1 MIVSSDLKLFSAA
14 VLELYAPG
22 LDAENYVER
31 TFRFISALVPSDMC
45 GYGGHDPVTKQLD
58 AAFDSHPPGLMPAL
72 QAYGQLMHK
81 YPAFSFDPALND
93 GKPYSTR
100 DFYTRTAF
108 RDLDIYQEV
117 NAPLGFDDQCYV
129 NVPSDSGV
137 HFFLG
142 LFRAQIEFVARDKEL
157 LALAQPHLANVRRL
171 ALAQREAR
179 DVPPSPEIF
188 ARMGFTP
195 RGSEVLYWL
204 TQGRS
209 NREIASILHIR
220 TDSVSAHLQAIYEK
234 MGVENRVAATLE
246 AFRLTREQDSRE
258 HAIRRGEGAFRV
270 SAGQPVL
277 SA

>member
-1 MIVSSDLKLFSAA
+1 MIPSSDLKLFSAA
-14 VLELYAPG
+14 ILELYAPG
-22 LDAENYVER
+22 LNVDNYVER
-31 TFRFISALVPSDMC
+31 TFRFISSLVPSDMC
-45 GYGGHDPVTKQLD
+45 GYGGLDPSTKQLS

-72 QAYGQLMHK
+72 EAYGQLMHK
-81 YPAFSFDPALND
+81 YPPFSFDPALNG

-100 DFYTRTAF
+100 DFYTQAAF

-142 LFRAQIEFVARDKEL
+142 LFRAQVEFVARDKEL
-157 LALAQPHLANVRRL
+157 LALAQPHLANVRYL
-171 ALAQREAR
+171 ALAQRDVEG
-179 DVPPSPEIF
+179 VPPSPELF

-209 NREIASILHIR
+209 NREIANVLHIR

-246 AFRLTREQDSRE
+246 AFRLVREQNRRDL
-258 HAIRRGEGAFRV
+258 AIRRGESAFRV
-270 SAGQPVL
+270 PVEQ
-277 SA
+277 